1 MLLHLDGSAEVQPE
15 TGDPVLLGEKV
26 VGRVGTVVRHHELGT
41 VALALLKR
49 SAPVDV
55 ELVAGVDDRA
65 VQAAVDPDSIPP
77 EGVAPGREAVRQL
90 RG

>member
-1 MLLHLDGSAEVQPE
+1 VSL
-15 TGDPVLLGEKV
+15 GDRV
-26 VGRVGTVVRHHELGT
+26 VGRVGSVVRHHELGN

-55 ELVAGVDDRA
+55 ELTAGTDDHV
-65 VQAAVDPDSIPP
+65 VQAAVDPDSVAA
-77 EGVAPGREAVRQL
+77 EGAAPGREAAQRL